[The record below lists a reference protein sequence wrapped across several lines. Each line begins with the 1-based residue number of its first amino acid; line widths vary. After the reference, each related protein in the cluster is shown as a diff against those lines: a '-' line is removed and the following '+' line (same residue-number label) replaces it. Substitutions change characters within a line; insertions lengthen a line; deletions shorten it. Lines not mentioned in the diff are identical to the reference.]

1 MTWVVMES
9 GMYLIAA
16 CLPSLRSLLGPAF
29 GRINRSLRTRFQY
42 YGSGKSSQGNSGKA
56 NHSHSEGAGN
66 NSRKQNGIEMPRLS
80 DGNDQKDL
88 VSCYHT
94 ESFQERDSAA
104 VSQDDLER
112 GASNHGGIQVH
123 KAYSLSTTPREM

>member
-1 MTWVVMES
+1 MET

-16 CLPSLRSLLGPAF
+16 CLPSLRNLLGPAF
-29 GRINRSLRTRFQY
+29 GVITRSLRSRFQY
-42 YGSGKSSQGNSGKA
+42 YGSGMSSKNSSGKGDKT
-56 NHSHSEGAGN
+56 HDEGTGN

-88 VSCYHT
+88 VACYHT
-94 ESFQERDSAA
+94 ESFQERDSAGI
-104 VSQDDLER
+104 SQDDLER
-112 GASNHGGIQVH
+112 GAGGIQVH